1 MDAAT
6 AANRLASLGHELRIE
21 LFRLLVQAG
30 PDGLAVGE
38 LQGLADRPAS
48 TVAFHLKAM
57 VDSALVTQEKEGRI
71 VRCRANFPAL
81 NELLLFLRH
90 DCCRGV
96 ALPAFAARRSA

>member
-1 MDAAT
+1 MDAVT
-6 AANRLASLGHELRIE
+6 AATRLASLGHELRIE

-30 PDGLAVGE
+30 PAGLAVGE
-38 LQGLADRPAS
+38 LQALVDRPAS

-57 VDSALVTQEKEGRI
+57 VDSTLVTQVKEGRV
-71 VRCRANFPAL
+71 VRCHANFAAL

-96 ALPAFAARRSA
+96 ALPAFGTRRSA